1 MKSSQTIVKVEFSVP
16 FSQKQSRN
24 IKFQELQIIR
34 KMKEMTHLKKNS
46 TNLKIT
52 PVLQTLKERV
62 LIQALLLK
70 KLIPMKLSNS
80 SKP

>member
-1 MKSSQTIVKVEFSVP
+1 
-16 FSQKQSRN
+16 
-24 IKFQELQIIR
+24 
-34 KMKEMTHLKKNS
+34 MKEMTHLKKNS

-62 LIQALLLK
+62 LIQASLLK